1 MCSVEW
7 TPSQVTG
14 TEMAFQLNAVANAI
28 TAQVINI
35 SIILCSLEFVNEEN
49 YEKLTEKLLS
59 NIFQFSMDRQ
69 IAMLLSRLVLILL
82 DRVLFK
88 FQVLQSQMQEQDFNH
103 LTHFVVNF

>member
-35 SIILCSLEFVNEEN
+35 SIIPCSLEFV
-49 YEKLTEKLLS
+49 KL
-59 NIFQFSMDRQ
+59 
-69 IAMLLSRLVLILL
+69 
-82 DRVLFK
+82 
-88 FQVLQSQMQEQDFNH
+88 
-103 LTHFVVNF
+103 